1 MKGVGFGLGEGR
13 FCKGWRLEVG
23 EGGGGG
29 GGGDG
34 GCGWG

>member
-1 MKGVGFGLGEGR
+1 MKGLGFGLGEGR

-29 GGGDG
+29 GGRDG
-34 GCGWG
+34 G